1 MDCLATFLLGKM
13 LAFVVKERQMNIQR
27 FCPKCDIYSPLVKNG
42 KSLKGAQRYKCTSC
56 KKTFVLD
63 ESSTKHLH
71 TSDYFFKKFV
81 GYMIDDVTL
90 EVISRNL
97 NINIKT
103 AHYYRYLVFHALSD
117 YQSEVRMG
125 GTILIDE
132 TFVSIREKQY
142 KIYRDDGKDIRGLS
156 FNQLCVITLINL
168 QGISLAKVSSRAMAL
183 PEHYKIL
190 FNSNINHPNLFIHD
204 GNPKQVQ
211 FMNQFKCEK
220 INARKD
226 QTEMYSTDIIDSYHS
241 NMKRYLFKHAG
252 HRLKYLQYY
261 LNFFVFRQNYL
272 AQNDIKNMRHQL
284 EVKNRMCDDLMLRV
298 KRIKKSITYQTYLK
312 DEGITDILENR

>member
-1 MDCLATFLLGKM
+1 MKTNK
-13 LAFVVKERQMNIQR
+13 I
-27 FCPKCDIYSPLVKNG
+27 CPKCGSYGPLSKNG
-42 KSLKGAQRYKCTSC
+42 KSPKGVQRFKCPSC
-56 KKTFVLD
+56 ERTFILD

-71 TSDYFFKKFV
+71 TSDYFFKKFI

-117 YQSEVRMG
+117 YQSEIKMG

-132 TFVSIREKQY
+132 TFISIREKKY
-142 KIYRDDGKDIRGLS
+142 KIYRADGKDLRGLS

-183 PEHYKIL
+183 PEHYKLL
-190 FNSNINHPNLFIHD
+190 FNRNIYNPKLFIHD
-204 GNPKQVQ
+204 GNTKQYQ
-211 FMNQFKCEK
+211 FINQFNCEK
-220 INARKD
+220 VNARKD
-226 QTEMYSTDIIDSYHS
+226 QSEMYSTEIFDSYHS
-241 NMKRYLFKHAG
+241 NLKRYLFKHAG
-252 HRLKYLQYY
+252 HRLKYLQHY

-272 AQNDIKNMRHQL
+272 AKNNIRNMRHQL
-284 EVKNRMCDDLMLRV
+284 EVKNRMCEELMLRV
-298 KRIKKSITYQTYLK
+298 KKVKKSITYQTYLK
-312 DEGITDILENR
+312 DKGITDILENR

>member
-1 MDCLATFLLGKM
+1 MK
-13 LAFVVKERQMNIQR
+13 NQR
-27 FCPKCDIYSPLVKNG
+27 SCPKCGTYGPLSKNG
-42 KSLKGAQRYKCTSC
+42 KSLKGIQRYKCSSC
-56 KKTFVLD
+56 KKTFILD
-63 ESSTKHLH
+63 ESPTKHLH

-103 AHYYRYLVFHALSD
+103 AHYYRYLVFHALLE
-117 YQSEVRMG
+117 YQSEVKMG

-132 TFVSIREKQY
+132 TFISIREKQY

-183 PEHYKIL
+183 PEHYKLL
-190 FNSNINHPNLFIHD
+190 FNDNIVNPNLFIHD
-204 GNPKQVQ
+204 GNTKQYQ

-220 INARKD
+220 VNARKD
-226 QTEMYSTDIIDSYHS
+226 QTEMCSTDMIDSYHS
-241 NMKRYLFKHAG
+241 ILKRYLFKHAG
-252 HRLKYLQYY
+252 HRLKYLQHY

-272 AQNDIKNMRHQL
+272 TQNDIKNMRHQI
-284 EVKNRMCDDLMLRV
+284 EVKNRMCDELMIRV
-298 KRIKKSITYQTYLK
+298 KGIKKSITYQTYLK
-312 DEGITDILENR
+312 DEGITGILENR

>member
-1 MDCLATFLLGKM
+1 MKTNK
-13 LAFVVKERQMNIQR
+13 I
-27 FCPKCDIYSPLVKNG
+27 CPKCGSYGPLSKNG
-42 KSLKGAQRYKCTSC
+42 KSPKGVQRFKCPSC
-56 KKTFVLD
+56 ERTFILD

-71 TSDYFFKKFV
+71 TSDYFFKKFI

-117 YQSEVRMG
+117 YQSEIKMG

-132 TFVSIREKQY
+132 TFISIREKKY
-142 KIYRDDGKDIRGLS
+142 KIYRADGKDLRGLS

-183 PEHYKIL
+183 PEHYKLL
-190 FNSNINHPNLFIHD
+190 FNRNIYNPKLFIHD
-204 GNPKQVQ
+204 GNTKQYQ
-211 FMNQFKCEK
+211 FINQFNCEK
-220 INARKD
+220 VNARKD
-226 QTEMYSTDIIDSYHS
+226 QSEMYSTEIIDSYHS
-241 NMKRYLFKHAG
+241 NLKKYFFKHAG
-252 HRLKYLQYY
+252 HRLKYLQHY

-272 AQNDIKNMRHQL
+272 DKNNIRNMRHQL
-284 EVKNRMCDDLMLRV
+284 EVKNRMCEELMLRV
-298 KRIKKSITYQTYLK
+298 KKVKKSITYQTYLK
-312 DEGITDILENR
+312 DKGITDILENR

>member
-1 MDCLATFLLGKM
+1 MKTNK
-13 LAFVVKERQMNIQR
+13 I
-27 FCPKCDIYSPLVKNG
+27 CPKCGSYCPLSKNG
-42 KSLKGAQRYKCTSC
+42 KSPNGVQRFKCPSC
-56 KKTFVLD
+56 ERTFILD

-71 TSDYFFKKFV
+71 TSDYFFKKFI

-117 YQSEVRMG
+117 YQSEIKMG

-132 TFVSIREKQY
+132 TFISIREKKY
-142 KIYRDDGKDIRGLS
+142 KIYRADGKDLRGLS

-183 PEHYKIL
+183 PEHYKLL
-190 FNSNINHPNLFIHD
+190 FNRNIYNPKLFIHD
-204 GNPKQVQ
+204 GNTKQYQ
-211 FMNQFKCEK
+211 FINQFNCEK
-220 INARKD
+220 VNARKD
-226 QTEMYSTDIIDSYHS
+226 QSEMYSTEIIDSYHS
-241 NMKRYLFKHAG
+241 NLKRYLFKHAG
-252 HRLKYLQYY
+252 HRLKYLQHY

-272 AQNDIKNMRHQL
+272 AKNNIRNMRHQL
-284 EVKNRMCDDLMLRV
+284 EVKNRMCEELMLRV
-298 KRIKKSITYQTYLK
+298 KKVKKSITYQTYLK
-312 DEGITDILENR
+312 DKGITDILENR

>member
-1 MDCLATFLLGKM
+1 MKTNK
-13 LAFVVKERQMNIQR
+13 I
-27 FCPKCDIYSPLVKNG
+27 CPKCGSYGPLSKNG
-42 KSLKGAQRYKCTSC
+42 KSPKGVQRFKCPSC
-56 KKTFVLD
+56 ERTFILD

-71 TSDYFFKKFV
+71 TSDYFFKKFI

-117 YQSEVRMG
+117 YQSEIKMG

-132 TFVSIREKQY
+132 TFISIREKKY
-142 KIYRDDGKDIRGLS
+142 KIYRADGKDLRGLS

-183 PEHYKIL
+183 PEHYKLL
-190 FNSNINHPNLFIHD
+190 FNRNIYNPKLFIHD
-204 GNPKQVQ
+204 GNTKQYQ
-211 FMNQFKCEK
+211 FINQFNCEK
-220 INARKD
+220 VNARKD
-226 QTEMYSTDIIDSYHS
+226 QSEMYSTEIIDSYHS
-241 NMKRYLFKHAG
+241 NLKRYLFKHAG
-252 HRLKYLQYY
+252 HRLKYLQHY

-272 AQNDIKNMRHQL
+272 AKNNIRNMRHQL
-284 EVKNRMCDDLMLRV
+284 EVKNRMCEELMLRV
-298 KRIKKSITYQTYLK
+298 KKVKKIITYQTYLK
-312 DEGITDILENR
+312 DKGITDILENR

>member
-1 MDCLATFLLGKM
+1 MKTNK
-13 LAFVVKERQMNIQR
+13 I
-27 FCPKCDIYSPLVKNG
+27 CPKCGSYGPLSKNG
-42 KSLKGAQRYKCTSC
+42 KSPKGVQRFKCPSC
-56 KKTFVLD
+56 ERTFILD

-71 TSDYFFKKFV
+71 TSDYFFKKFI

-117 YQSEVRMG
+117 YQSEIKMG

-132 TFVSIREKQY
+132 TFISIREKKY
-142 KIYRDDGKDIRGLS
+142 KIYRADGKDLRGLS

-183 PEHYKIL
+183 PEHYKLL
-190 FNSNINHPNLFIHD
+190 FNRNIYNPKLFIHD
-204 GNPKQVQ
+204 GNTKQYQ
-211 FMNQFKCEK
+211 FINQFNCEK
-220 INARKD
+220 VNARKD
-226 QTEMYSTDIIDSYHS
+226 QSEMYSTEIIDSYHS
-241 NMKRYLFKHAG
+241 NLKRYLFKHAG
-252 HRLKYLQYY
+252 HRLKYLQHY

-272 AQNDIKNMRHQL
+272 AKNNIRNMRHQL
-284 EVKNRMCDDLMLRV
+284 EVKNRMCEELMLRV
-298 KRIKKSITYQTYLK
+298 KKVKKSITYQTYLK
-312 DEGITDILENR
+312 DKGITDILENR

>member
-1 MDCLATFLLGKM
+1 MKIN
-13 LAFVVKERQMNIQR
+13 RI
-27 FCPKCDIYSPLVKNG
+27 CPKCGTYGPLSKNG
-42 KSLKGAQRYKCTSC
+42 KSHKGVQRFKCSSC
-56 KKTFVLD
+56 KKTFILD

-117 YQSEVRMG
+117 YQSEIKMG

-132 TFVSIREKQY
+132 TFISIREKKY
-142 KIYRDDGKDIRGLS
+142 KIYRADGKDLRVLS

-183 PEHYKIL
+183 PEHYKLL
-190 FNSNINHPNLFIHD
+190 FNMNIYNPKLFIHD
-204 GNPKQVQ
+204 GNTKQYQ
-211 FMNQFKCEK
+211 FMNQFNCEK
-220 INARKD
+220 VNARKD
-226 QTEMYSTDIIDSYHS
+226 QSETYSTEIIDSYHS
-241 NMKRYLFKHAG
+241 N
-252 HRLKYLQYY
+252 
-261 LNFFVFRQNYL
+261 
-272 AQNDIKNMRHQL
+272 
-284 EVKNRMCDDLMLRV
+284 
-298 KRIKKSITYQTYLK
+298 LK
-312 DEGITDILENR
+312 DTYSNMLVTG

>member
-1 MDCLATFLLGKM
+1 MKTNK
-13 LAFVVKERQMNIQR
+13 I
-27 FCPKCDIYSPLVKNG
+27 CPKCGSYGPLSKNG
-42 KSLKGAQRYKCTSC
+42 KSPKGVQRFKCPSC
-56 KKTFVLD
+56 ERTFILD

-71 TSDYFFKKFV
+71 TSDYFFKKFI

-117 YQSEVRMG
+117 YQSEIKIG

-132 TFVSIREKQY
+132 TFISIREKKY
-142 KIYRDDGKDIRGLS
+142 KIYRADGKDLRGLS

-183 PEHYKIL
+183 PEHYKLL
-190 FNSNINHPNLFIHD
+190 FNRNIYNPKLFIHD
-204 GNPKQVQ
+204 GNTKQYQ
-211 FMNQFKCEK
+211 FINQFNCEK
-220 INARKD
+220 VNARKD
-226 QTEMYSTDIIDSYHS
+226 QSEMYSTEIIDSYHS
-241 NMKRYLFKHAG
+241 NLKRYLFKHAG
-252 HRLKYLQYY
+252 HRLKYLQHY

-272 AQNDIKNMRHQL
+272 AKNNIRNMRHQL
-284 EVKNRMCDDLMLRV
+284 EVKNRMCEELMLRV
-298 KRIKKSITYQTYLK
+298 KKVKKSITYQTYLK
-312 DEGITDILENR
+312 DKGITDILENR